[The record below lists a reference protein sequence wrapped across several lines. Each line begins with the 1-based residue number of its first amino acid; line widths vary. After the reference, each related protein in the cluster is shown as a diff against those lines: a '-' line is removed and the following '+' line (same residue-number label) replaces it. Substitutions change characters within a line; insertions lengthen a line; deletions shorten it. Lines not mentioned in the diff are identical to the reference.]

1 MTYRTPAL
9 IALVSLAWSV
19 SAQDAGALFRQAAQL
34 DNGGAPES
42 AVPLYAEA
50 VRQGHAPSMV
60 RLGYLLQNGIGTAR
74 DVAGAID
81 LYMRASNA
89 GDVDGRFMLALANFH
104 GVGVAKDAVAA
115 RKLLLAP
122 AGAGHQYAQYLL
134 AGMLESGEGGDV
146 REAAA
151 RRWADKAAA
160 GPDPAL
166 AARAAAMRD
175 KIDEHMLAPDNHA
188 GIMLTALLLV
198 AFAGEVIQGLDGT
211 GGTSFTGSNDNPG
224 FGGRSAEPPPCR
236 PVPMPAIGNSMTLN
250 GSALSN
256 PGQQIM
262 MGGC

>member
-1 MTYRTPAL
+1 MKHRTPVL
-9 IALVSLAWSV
+9 IVLLSLAWSA

-34 DNGGAPES
+34 DSGGAHES

-50 VRQGHAPSMV
+50 ARQGHAPSMV
-60 RLGYLLQNGIGTAR
+60 RLGYMLQNGLGTTQ
-74 DVAGAID
+74 DIAGAIA
-81 LYMRASNA
+81 LYTRASNA
-89 GDVDGRFMLALANFH
+89 GDIDGRFMLALANFH
-104 GVGVAKDAVAA
+104 GVGIAKDPVAA
-115 RKLLLAP
+115 RKLLLQP

-160 GPDPAL
+160 GPDPTL
-166 AARAAAMRD
+166 AARAATMRD

-198 AFAGEVIQGLDGT
+198 AFAGEVMQGLDGN

-224 FGGRSAEPPPCR
+224 FGSRSADPPPCR
-236 PVPMPAIGNSMTLN
+236 PVPMPVIGNSMTLN